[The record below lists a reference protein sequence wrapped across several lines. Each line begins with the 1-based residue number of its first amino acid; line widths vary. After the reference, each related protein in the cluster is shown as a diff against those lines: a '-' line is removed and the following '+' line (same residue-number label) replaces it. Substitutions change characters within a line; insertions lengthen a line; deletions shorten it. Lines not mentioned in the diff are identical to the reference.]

1 MNASRKII
9 LSLSSIVFLGLF
21 FFPPW
26 YETNGQYVK
35 QLGRYFFFSKP
46 EAVPVE
52 CYFVGCVTAP
62 ASYFGVVLSWRPWVE
77 TLSTI
82 AFIATGLFLLFGTRA
97 DGNPPSIGNPKTRL
111 AFSALVALAL
121 PISMSPVLLVGTYG
135 LYVPTIL
142 FGGEH
147 NWFWGSVFFPI
158 IFFVYAGA
166 VYIVASVVVWIAS
179 RVHRESS
186 PGI

>member
-9 LSLSSIVFLGLF
+9 LSISSIVFLGLLSF
-21 FFPPW
+21 SPW

-35 QLGRYFFFSKP
+35 QLGRYFFSSKP

-52 CYFVGCVTAP
+52 CYFVGCVTAL
-62 ASYFGVVLSWRPWVE
+62 ASYFRVMLSWRPWVE

-111 AFSALVALAL
+111 AFSAVVALAL

-135 LYVPTIL
+135 HTYQPFSLVVSTIG
-142 FGGEH
+142 FGAAY
-147 NWFWGSVFFPI
+147 S
-158 IFFVYAGA
+158 
-166 VYIVASVVVWIAS
+166 S
-179 RVHRESS
+179 RLSFSYTQVRFIS
-186 PGI
+186 